1 MPVKI
6 GTLITNLAKKAGYD
20 ISMLAIP
27 ADTFEVEDDLATA
40 LENNLFTEAAAKNS
54 PALKNYFRAQAL
66 DAIDKKIV
74 ELVKEYEF
82 PEEVITELTGIKNTY
97 DRIPALTA
105 KIRDLEAQKAAAG
118 KSDKAQLQE
127 QINRLN
133 QEKASLIAD
142 KDKEIQ
148 QIRASSAEEIT
159 NFMKRSK
166 IQSAKLVTDQFP
178 EQVML
183 ELAERFLNEELK
195 AQGAKAINKDGTL
208 KLVQASDEAL
218 NFYSNNKEVNFDEFL
233 DSTLAKHK
241 LIAVNKPAGPAAP
254 GPQSQSSPTTI
265 PSAPAGNNPLLA
277 QLGVSLADVSKVS

>member
-1 MPVKI
+1 MPVKV
-6 GTLITNLAKKAGYD
+6 GTLLTNLAKKAGCD
-20 ISMLAIP
+20 VSMLAIP
-27 ADTFEVEDDLATA
+27 ADTFEIDDEVASA
-40 LENNLFTEAAAKNS
+40 LESRLFTEDAAKNN

-82 PEEVITELTGIKNTY
+82 PEDVINELTGIKNTY

-133 QEKASLIAD
+133 QEKAQLIAE

-148 QIRASSAEEIT
+148 QIRAQSANEIT
-159 NFMKRSK
+159 DFMKRNK
-166 IQSAKLVTDQFP
+166 IQSANLVTDQFP
-178 EQVML
+178 KEVVAK
-183 ELAERFLNEELK
+183 LAEDFLAQELNT
-195 AQGAKAINKDGTL
+195 QGARVINNNGSL

-218 NFYSNNKEVNFDEFL
+218 NFYANNKEVTFDEFL
-233 DSTLAKHK
+233 DQTLAKYK
-241 LIAVNKPAGPAAP
+241 LIAVNKPAGQQQS
-254 GPQSQSSPTTI
+254 GPPSQQSPTTI

-277 QLGVSLADVSKVS
+277 QLGASLADVVKVS